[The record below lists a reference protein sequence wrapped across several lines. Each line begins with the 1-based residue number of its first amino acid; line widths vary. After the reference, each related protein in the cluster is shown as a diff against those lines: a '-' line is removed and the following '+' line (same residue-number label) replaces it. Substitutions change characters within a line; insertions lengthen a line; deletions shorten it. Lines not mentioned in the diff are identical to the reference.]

1 MGGSHSSTKSDI
13 FLSTVND
20 AFVKNVNRCT
30 SSTTVSQQ
38 LKIDGDGNIVDGG
51 SMVSVQKL
59 TLSCDQNS
67 QALVDMQNQV
77 AQAIKQA
84 ATAQNEAL
92 LGALQSSNSDVDS
105 TIRNDVQNHLNL
117 KNINELITNTNAAQ
131 GIDIRGNNNIVRN
144 FTQSDVQDI
153 LSSNSQKILQQMKTV
168 NAITQQLDQKSDST
182 VTNPISEI
190 IASIGQAIADV
201 WNAMTGPLKWILIVI
216 AVVLVAYL
224 FSGYGSGAEERPR
237 MRLPMQNM
245 PNMQMPYYMP
255 QQMRGQ
261 MQPQMQQQ
269 QMFQQPQMM
278 PQQQMFQPQMMP
290 QFQQDQSQ

>member
-1 MGGSHSSTKSDI
+1 
-13 FLSTVND
+13 
-20 AFVKNVNRCT
+20 
-30 SSTTVSQQ
+30 
-38 LKIDGDGNIVDGG
+38 
-51 SMVSVQKL
+51 MVSVQKL
-59 TLSCDQNS
+59 TLSCDQTS

-131 GIDIRGNNNIVRN
+131 GIDIHGNNNIVRN
-144 FTQSDVQDI
+144 FTESDVQDI

-201 WNAMTGPLKWILIVI
+201 WNAMTGPLKWILIII

-237 MRLPMQNM
+237 MRLPMQNI

-261 MQPQMQQQ
+261 MMPPQQQMMMPQQ

-278 PQQQMFQPQMMP
+278 MPQQPQMQM
-290 QFQQDQSQ
+290 QQSQ